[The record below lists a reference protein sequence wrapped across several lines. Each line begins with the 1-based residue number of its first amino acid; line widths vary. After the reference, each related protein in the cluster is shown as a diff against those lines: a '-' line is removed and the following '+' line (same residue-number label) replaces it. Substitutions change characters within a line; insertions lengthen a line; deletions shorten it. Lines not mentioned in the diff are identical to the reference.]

1 MTFADLAEKHDE
13 FYAPAFEVRVGN
25 ATQGFPSPDRYTG
38 DEGLVSGLIVE
49 TSAGR
54 GRINHFSFELNDVF
68 DRRDGPNGAF
78 DEDARSAFAA
88 GSDVEIGMGYG
99 GDGPTTLFRGR
110 IDSVKPN
117 FPARGAPSLSVEGY
131 DFLQGLRSGTG
142 SGRWEDTDLESVVM
156 DLVSGRAFAGTEVD
170 TGGVSIGDRQHPET
184 SDYEFLK
191 RLARE
196 HDAEFFSRAGT
207 FHFRRQ
213 SLASEL
219 SPEAELRYGRALRSF
234 TPGSANPRSGDSGG
248 GSGRVGTVEVR
259 HNDETNGEAIVGTAE
274 VAGGGEEKRVE
285 TAPVRSQAEAEQ
297 RARSIAGEIER
308 VGDVQSRTSDGPG
321 GDGLAGSRGE
331 TIGLPEIQA
340 GRVLDLAGLGSE
352 FSGRYYVESTT
363 HRIDGS
369 GYTTAFEL
377 RRLSNE

>member
-13 FYAPAFEVRVGN
+13 FYAPTFEVRVGN
-25 ATQGFPSPDRYTG
+25 AIQGFPSPDRYTG
-38 DEGLVSGLIVE
+38 DEGLVSGLSVE

-54 GRINHFSFELNDVF
+54 GRINRFSFELNDVF
-68 DRRDGPNGAF
+68 DRQDGPNGAF
-78 DEDARSAFAA
+78 DEGVRSAFTG
-88 GSDVEIGMGYG
+88 GSDVEIEMGYG
-99 GDGPTTLFRGR
+99 DGKTTLLRGR
-110 IDSVKPN
+110 IDSVKPK
-117 FPARGAPSLSVEGY
+117 FPAQGAPSLSVEGY

-142 SGRWEDTDLESVVM
+142 SGHWEDTDLKSIVT
-156 DLVSGRAFAGTEVD
+156 DLVSDQAFASTEID
-170 TGGVSIGDRQHPET
+170 TGGVSIGNRQHPET

-234 TPGSANPRSGDSGG
+234 TPGTANPRSGDSDS

-259 HNDETNGEAIVGTAE
+259 HNDETKGEAIVGTAE
-274 VAGGGEEKRVE
+274 VAGGGEQTRVE
-285 TAPVRSQAEAEQ
+285 TVPVRSQAEAEQ

-308 VGDVQSRTSDGPG
+308 VGDVQSRTSEGPG
-321 GDGLAGSRGE
+321 GDRRAGSRGE
-331 TIGLPEIQA
+331 TLGLPEIQA
-340 GRVLDLAGLGSE
+340 GRVLDLGGLGSE
-352 FSGRYYVESTT
+352 FSGSYYVESTT
-363 HRIDGS
+363 HRIDES